1 MKTIFLLLAQQFAH
15 IKQTVV
21 NNISFVG
28 KWQWSWAEA
37 MDFAWETRK
46 EKTWSLDVWLPR
58 IESQKLALH
67 IINGAL

>member
-21 NNISFVG
+21 NSISFVG
-28 KWQWSWAEA
+28 KWQLSWAEA

-46 EKTWSLDVWLPR
+46 EKTCP
-58 IESQKLALH
+58 
-67 IINGAL
+67 